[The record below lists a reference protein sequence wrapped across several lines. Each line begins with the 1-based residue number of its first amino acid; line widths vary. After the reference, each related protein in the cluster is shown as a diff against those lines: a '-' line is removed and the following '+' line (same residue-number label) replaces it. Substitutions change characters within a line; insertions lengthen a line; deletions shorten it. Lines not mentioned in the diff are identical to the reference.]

1 MLADTDNKALRIV
14 FVGHVDH
21 GKSTLVGRL
30 LHETES
36 ILPQKMQDVREICQ
50 EKGVQFEY
58 AFLLDALEEEQD
70 QGVTIDFSQVIFKT
84 KKRSYCVIDAPG
96 HKEFLKNMISGAS
109 SADAALLMVDAREG
123 LREQT
128 KRHAT
133 ILSLLGIHSLIV
145 VVNKMD
151 KVGYEKEVFDKIQA
165 EYTPY
170 LKSLK
175 LEPKAFVP
183 VSAYVGD
190 NVASKTSQMSWYQ
203 GPTILEVL
211 DSLEHHRAPENKA
224 LRLPL
229 QDVYR
234 FDGTRTFAGRIE
246 SGKIAVGDKVVF
258 LPSKKTGVVKSIERW
273 NAPPAERAEAGESIG
288 ISLEE
293 QVFVERG
300 EVVCHQDSK
309 PEVSREFTANI
320 FWMGDKRL
328 REGATCLVKL
338 TTQETECKIKKI
350 LRVINSSTLED
361 ISGQSKEVAKN
372 EVAEVVLGFKK
383 DIVYDTFDVIEETGR
398 LVLEDEKLVSGGGII
413 LKK

>member
-1 MLADTDNKALRIV
+1 M
-14 FVGHVDH
+14 
-21 GKSTLVGRL
+21 
-30 LHETES
+30 
-36 ILPQKMQDVREICQ
+36 
-50 EKGVQFEY
+50 
-58 AFLLDALEEEQD
+58 
-70 QGVTIDFSQVIFKT
+70 
-84 KKRSYCVIDAPG
+84 
-96 HKEFLKNMISGAS
+96 
-109 SADAALLMVDAREG
+109 
-123 LREQT
+123 
-128 KRHAT
+128 
-133 ILSLLGIHSLIV
+133 
-145 VVNKMD
+145 
-151 KVGYEKEVFDKIQA
+151 
-165 EYTPY
+165 
-170 LKSLK
+170 
-175 LEPKAFVP
+175 
-183 VSAYVGD
+183 
-190 NVASKTSQMSWYQ
+190 
-203 GPTILEVL
+203 
-211 DSLEHHRAPENKA
+211 
-224 LRLPL
+224 
-229 QDVYR
+229 
-234 FDGTRTFAGRIE
+234 
-246 SGKIAVGDKVVF
+246 
-258 LPSKKTGVVKSIERW
+258 KSIERW